1 MNFVGERAMAGPGRA
16 IGANDDAEIRGSV
29 RQATLLAASL
39 ARGEWMRPS
48 ANALKLS
55 AASGM
60 SA

>member
-1 MNFVGERAMAGPGRA
+1 MAGPGRA